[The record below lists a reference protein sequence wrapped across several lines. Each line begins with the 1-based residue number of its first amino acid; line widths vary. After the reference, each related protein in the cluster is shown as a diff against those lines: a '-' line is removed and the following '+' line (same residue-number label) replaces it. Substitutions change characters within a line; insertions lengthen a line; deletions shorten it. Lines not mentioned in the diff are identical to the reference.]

1 MKKLFTYLLLI
12 VAATSF
18 SQQLPLYSQYWNNPL
33 LINPGFTGNTD
44 NIEANVIHRN
54 QWKNI
59 PGAPVTSVL
68 SLDGMTRDN
77 KVGLGLIVFDDKM
90 GLFARRGI
98 YTSYSYKIKVA
109 PDHYIKPGL
118 NFGMQDVMIDFA
130 RANVSDVND
139 PNLYPTSRRKTSFD
153 ANFGVAYTW
162 KELNAGVSVM
172 QLFGN
177 KYRLNNDTGSY
188 YRTKQRINVYAS
200 YVATIS
206 EAQQIHMRP
215 ILALNITPSAPIQGD
230 IFANFDYKE
239 TVFAGVG
246 YRLSS
251 AVSFNIGVKWNKSL
265 RVSYN
270 YDLAVGKIKGY
281 TGGSHEILLGYSFG
295 RVRAEE
301 TPKDFSTASST
312 KDTDTTGLRTEV
324 NKLKQEMAILKA
336 EVNYEQR
343 GNLAAQVADDIVIM
357 NAKDIKDFNGNVPET
372 GYYLIL
378 GQFKT
383 LQQATEDLKKLEEEK
398 QKASMLMHSV
408 KGYYVY
414 SQVFQNE
421 KDAIEALKQNR
432 WKRVDSYI
440 LELK

>member
-1 MKKLFTYLLLI
+1 MKKLLTSLLLF

-18 SQQLPLYSQYWNNPL
+18 SQQLPLYSHYWSNPFL
-33 LINPGFTGNTD
+33 VNPGFTGNTD
-44 NIEANVIHRN
+44 NIEANLIHRN

-98 YTSYSYKIKVA
+98 YTSYSYKIQVA
-109 PDHYIKPGL
+109 PDHYIKPGI

-130 RANVSDVND
+130 RANVSDNTD
-139 PNLYPTSRRKTSFD
+139 PNLYPTSRRKTTFD

-162 KELNAGVSVM
+162 KELNAGVAVM

-188 YRTKQRINVYAS
+188 YLSKQRINVYAS

-206 EAQQIHMRP
+206 EAQQIHARP
-215 ILALNITPSAPIQGD
+215 VLALNVTPGTPVQAD

-239 TVFAGVG
+239 MIYAGVG

-251 AVSFNIGVKWNKSL
+251 AVSFNIGVKWNKAL

-295 RVRAEE
+295 KSGGGEKE
-301 TPKDFSTASST
+301 PKDFSAATP
-312 KDTDTTGLRTEV
+312 KDADTTGLRDEM
-324 NKLKQEMAILKA
+324 NKLKQQMAILQA

-357 NAKDIKDFNGNVPET
+357 NAKDIKDYNGNVPEK

-383 LQQATEDLKKLEEEK
+383 LQQATEDQKKLEAEGVK
-398 QKASMLMHSV
+398 VSMLVHSI

-414 SQVFQNE
+414 SQTYPDE
-421 KDAIEALKQNR
+421 KSAMEALKQNR
-432 WKRVDSYI
+432 WKRVDSYL